1 MRHLLNT
8 KIYTKNLSIMA
19 DAKRVAEKIKQ
30 QGYVVVKHEMEDES
44 PEKWFIFQ
52 VWFYL
57 QHDFE
62 VRLDWRC
69 GKYYLYVER
78 GEAAIREKMPPVER

>member
-1 MRHLLNT
+1 
-8 KIYTKNLSIMA
+8 MA